1 MLRPDFTQ
9 AKNYILQHKLLSL
22 LAICVIGITLTLG
35 LRHLSNQS
43 TSKKAV
49 MKPIVHTQTVSRRPL
64 YKSINL
70 FGQLK
75 AKAQIDIINKY
86 AGIVDE
92 INVDLGSKVQAGDIL
107 LVQHLDD
114 ARAEMLKAKAR
125 YAEAGANAATTDV
138 SYNTSLIR
146 YEADYKLAQVNAERY
161 RKLYAQ
167 GAVSKS
173 ELDSYDGTP
182 SQVYRQEQIA
192 ARREQEYIIA
202 QNKYHDLIFKAPR
215 AGIITY
221 RDAEVGG
228 YAPAGSRL
236 LTLLD
241 DSGFTVDCDI
251 TEAEAAS
258 VTVGTQVELK
268 LEAIGEIC
276 RGTVVYVSPVR
287 SRETNKFTLRIR
299 LDEPGSNVKAG
310 LFAKGELRFLQKP
323 STIYLPKNTV
333 LERDGKYFVYVLGK
347 GNKALKKPVT
357 TGASNNESI
366 EIVQGVKIGETV
378 ILDNLARLRDGM
390 VVEVAK
396 EEAK

>member
-1 MLRPDFTQ
+1 M
-9 AKNYILQHKLLSL
+9 
-22 LAICVIGITLTLG
+22 
-35 LRHLSNQS
+35 
-43 TSKKAV
+43 
-49 MKPIVHTQTVSRRPL
+49 

-75 AKAQIDIINKY
+75 AKAQIDIVNKY

-173 ELDSYDGTP
+173 ELDSMEQTLANKKAQYDALAQQESYDGTP

-258 VTVGTQVELK
+258 VTVGTHVELK

-323 STIYLPKNTV
+323 STIYLPKNAV

-366 EIVQGVKIGETV
+366 EIVQGVKVGETV

>member
-35 LRHLSNQS
+35 FRHLSNQS

-49 MKPIVHTQTVSRRPL
+49 MKPIVHTQVVSRRPL

-75 AKAQIDIINKY
+75 AKAQIDIVNKY

-92 INVDLGSKVQAGDIL
+92 INVDLGSKVQAG
-107 LVQHLDD
+107 
-114 ARAEMLKAKAR
+114 
-125 YAEAGANAATTDV
+125 ANAATTDV
-138 SYNTSLIR
+138 SYSTSLTR

-173 ELDSYDGTP
+173 ELDSMEQTLANKKAQYDALAQQESYDGTP

>member
-49 MKPIVHTQTVSRRPL
+49 MKPIVHTQVVSRRPL

-70 FGQLK
+70 FGQ
-75 AKAQIDIINKY
+75 
-86 AGIVDE
+86 
-92 INVDLGSKVQAGDIL
+92 
-107 LVQHLDD
+107 
-114 ARAEMLKAKAR
+114 LKAKAR

-138 SYNTSLIR
+138 SYSTSLTR

-173 ELDSYDGTP
+173 ELDSMEQTLANKKAQYDALAQQESYDGTP

-251 TEAEAAS
+251 TDAEAAS

>member
-1 MLRPDFTQ
+1 MEQT
-9 AKNYILQHKLLSL
+9 
-22 LAICVIGITLTLG
+22 LA
-35 LRHLSNQS
+35 N
-43 TSKKAV
+43 KKA
-49 MKPIVHTQTVSRRPL
+49 Q
-64 YKSINL
+64 Y
-70 FGQLK
+70 
-75 AKAQIDIINKY
+75 
-86 AGIVDE
+86 
-92 INVDLGSKVQAGDIL
+92 
-107 LVQHLDD
+107 D
-114 ARAEMLKAKAR
+114 A
-125 YAEAGANAATTDV
+125 
-138 SYNTSLIR
+138 
-146 YEADYKLAQVNAERY
+146 LAQQE
-161 RKLYAQ
+161 
-167 GAVSKS
+167 
-173 ELDSYDGTP
+173 SYDGTP

-310 LFAKGELRFLQKP
+310 LFVKGELRFLQKP
-323 STIYLPKNTV
+323 STIYLPKNAV